1 MELLVLSAVAIVVF
15 IFWGRGTLR
24 RRSRIHNVA
33 QTAQPAKRVLRL
45 TDNQIVCLSS
55 ASATDPIYAEKPSY
69 VHSQMPNGA
78 MCFNQR
84 TVDSL
89 VKRGFLVGDGK
100 GGYLL
105 TKDGEQGLRIGMG
118 FNG

>member
-15 IFWGRGTLR
+15 IFWRRGTLR
-24 RRSRIHNVA
+24 RRSRINNVA
-33 QTAQPAKRVLRL
+33 QTAQPAKKALRL
-45 TDNQIVCLSS
+45 TEGQIVCLCS
-55 ASATDPIYAEKPSY
+55 ASFNEPIYAENPSHL
-69 VHSQMPNGA
+69 HSQMPNGA

-89 VKRGFLVGDGK
+89 VKRGFLAPDER

-105 TKDGEQGLRIGMG
+105 TQEGAVGLRRGMG
-118 FNG
+118 F